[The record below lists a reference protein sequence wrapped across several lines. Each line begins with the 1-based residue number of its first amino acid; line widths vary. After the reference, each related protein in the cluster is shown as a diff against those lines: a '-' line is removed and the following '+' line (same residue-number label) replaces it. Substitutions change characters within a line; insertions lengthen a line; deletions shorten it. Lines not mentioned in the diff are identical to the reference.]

1 MRDPTARTDTYIYSR
16 TDDNRNAI
24 TAANEWLCGAIALAN
39 VFDPDI
45 PGAMGRLG
53 SHHVF
58 LRKDDEGEL
67 LEALEP
73 LPVRYKKLS
82 PMEARKAIPDV
93 DSLFQVSSESG
104 CVAGQ
109 ATSSVDHT
117 LSA

>member
-1 MRDPTARTDTYIYSR
+1 MDK
-16 TDDNRNAI
+16 DDQRGTLLAGEL
-24 TAANEWLCGAIALAN
+24 AAVKAE
-39 VFDPDI
+39 
-45 PGAMGRLG
+45 
-53 SHHVF
+53 H
-58 LRKDDEGEL
+58 DEGEL

-82 PMEARKAIPDV
+82 PMEARKVIPDV

-109 ATSSVDHT
+109 ATSSVGHT